1 MIRLQKF
8 LADSGLA
15 SRRASEEVITAGRVS
30 VNGQIVRELGAK
42 VDPERDQVAVDGDA
56 VKLRRKQYVALHKPP
71 GFLCAREDDSGRPL
85 VGELLPREWRHLY
98 TVGRLDLDSEGLLFL
113 TNDGQFS
120 LRLTHPRYGIPKT
133 YLVTLAGRVEPNVV
147 DQMVRGARDHGD
159 LLKAERA
166 RLLSTSNKQSIV
178 EVVLR
183 EGKNRE
189 VRRLCAALGLSVRR
203 LQRLQIGPIKL
214 GELPPGKW
222 RTLTEPEVKTLLSQ
236 L

>member
-1 MIRLQKF
+1 MIRLQKY

-15 SRRASEEVITAGRVS
+15 SRRASEEIITAGRVS
-30 VNGQIVRELGAK
+30 VNGRAVRELGAK
-42 VDPERDQVAVDGDA
+42 VDPERDRVAVDGA
-56 VKLRRKQYVALHKPP
+56 PVKPSRKQYVALHKPP
-71 GFLCAREDDSGRPL
+71 GFLCAREDDSGQTL
-85 VGELLPREWRHLY
+85 VGELLPREWGHLY

-133 YLVTLAGRVEPNVV
+133 YQVTLGGRVEPNVA
-147 DQMVRGARDHGD
+147 DQMVRGVRDHGD

-166 RLLSTSNKQSIV
+166 RLLSASNKQSIV